1 MSSMKISFYLSEITN
16 NYLNIHC
23 LIAIVLWTVILIVGD
38 RTSLVVAGGGI
49 DFCDKYKAND
59 YKISFAYG
67 VYNHNLTDKELDDK
81 WMKYLIVDKYYWRL
95 KFTDG
100 PEANKSVEFVDSVG
114 GGGSES
120 SIINEK
126 TYELIWN
133 VWFAS
138 GDTGRLKGHDYAY
151 HRFGGRER
159 GLTWINWY
167 QLDNNLAFIAI
178 TQNSMYNLTVADF
191 KPQFAWVSTVRKG
204 RESRFV
210 TFWDNFTT
218 NVYNF
223 TDPQFMQLVKRTN
236 SSEDEPILFGDNER
250 SLDKSLNIIGIIG
263 QYSLADNDGLN
274 KSFCGH
280 GSIVFMNFGESIK
293 YCYVGNPFIS
303 DSCKPE
309 NLKTLITCSTPTLP
323 TSAPP
328 LPVVS
333 ITESITD
340 STTAKP
346 DDDGPNW
353 LLILILIIVAVVILL
368 ILLGLALCC
377 CLRGKSGQKVDANK
391 ADVMSSMPSQ
401 ASGVMS
407 TRSGFGSPDGS
418 GKQQSMVSSN
428 MDNMSIRSGVQ
439 SPGSSSSG
447 KQQSMVSSNMDNASI
462 RSGVQ
467 SPGSSSRQSA
477 AGGSPTSTA
486 DNANMRS
493 NFGDGVGSPKQS
505 PLANASTF
513 SNLDDTNIRSA
524 NVQSSAADPK
534 SSLLAANNQSTV
546 GPSAAAAASNVSAN
560 VDLRSSMQTSG
571 AKQSQ
576 QPMTS
581 PSMVSQ
587 ASMRSGV

>member
-1 MSSMKISFYLSEITN
+1 MSSMKISFYLSAITN

-23 LIAIVLWTVILIVGD
+23 LIAVVLWTVILIVGD

-49 DFCDKYKAND
+49 DFCDKYKAHD

-81 WMKYLIVDKYYWRL
+81 WMKYLIVDNYYWRL

-159 GLTWINWY
+159 GFPWISWY
-167 QLDNNLAFIAI
+167 QLDNNLSNMAI
-178 TQNSMYNLTVADF
+178 THNTHYNLTVADF
-191 KPQFAWVSTVRKG
+191 RPQFAWVSTVRKG

-210 TFWDNFTT
+210 TLWDKFTT

-236 SSEDEPILFGDNER
+236 SLPDEPILFGDSER
-250 SLDKSLNIIGIIG
+250 SLDKSLNIVGIIG
-263 QYSLADNDGLN
+263 QYSVADSGGKND
-274 KSFCGH
+274 SIRGH

-309 NLKTLITCSTPTLP
+309 NLKTLITCPTPT
-323 TSAPP
+323 SPP
-328 LPVVS
+328 PIPVAVV
-333 ITESITD
+333 TESITN

-346 DDDGPNW
+346 DDDDDDGPNW
-353 LLILILIIVAVVILL
+353 LLILILIVVAVVILL
-368 ILLGLALCC
+368 LLLCLALCC
-377 CLRGKSGQKVDANK
+377 CLRGKNGQKVDDNK

-401 ASGVMS
+401 ASGAMS

-418 GKQQSMVSSN
+418 GKQ
-428 MDNMSIRSGVQ
+428 
-439 SPGSSSSG
+439 
-447 KQQSMVSSNMDNASI
+447 QQSMVSSNMDNASI

-467 SPGSSSRQSA
+467 SPGSSSSGRQSA

-493 NFGDGVGSPKQS
+493 SFGGAVGSPKQS

-513 SNLDDTNIRSA
+513 SNRDDTNIRSA

-534 SSLLAANNQSTV
+534 SPLLAANNQSSTV
-546 GPSAAAAASNVSAN
+546 GPAAGAAAASNVSNN

-576 QPMTS
+576 QQQPMTS
-581 PSMVSQ
+581 PSMASQ